1 MVEYFT
7 PLLIFFYARAVYRT
21 MVPMC
26 PLLNFSDV
34 FCPFLIL
41 VPVDKSVD
49 NFSRTK
55 QMFIL
60 DGRMSF
66 PLLRARLAYCIG
78 ELIRLGGH

>member
-1 MVEYFT
+1 
-7 PLLIFFYARAVYRT
+7 
-21 MVPMC
+21 MC
-26 PLLNFSDV
+26 PFMNFSDV

-60 DGRMSF
+60 NEIMSF
-66 PLLRARLAYCIG
+66 PMIRARLPGCIG
-78 ELIRLGGH
+78 ELMRLECFKRPLGAF